1 MKKNIFFCA
10 LVMPVILCSFF
21 CISSGY
27 AQEKVKSGFIEAGS
41 DNLYYEEAGEGE
53 TIVFVHDGLLHSV
66 TWDYQ
71 FSFFSDKYHVVRYD
85 RRGYGKSTD
94 PEKQYSNVEDLNE
107 VFKHLKI
114 DQAHLIGMSAGG
126 GLCVDFTLQYPEKV
140 RSLVLVGAVV
150 GGFPYTQHFLTRG
163 GHFQPADYSSYEALA
178 KYYFTKDPYTMYEK
192 NTGAKE
198 KGLKLINEFPHNLY
212 REKSRLNT
220 GRNRQAINS
229 LNKINVP
236 ALIIVG
242 EYDIPDC
249 FAHAGAMK
257 AGILNS
263 RMVFFNDAGHHVP
276 TEKPDELNTSIL
288 LFYNESDFLFMVD
301 KEDVF
306 TAVSKITEKFKRNKN
321 DVRISENTINQL
333 GYRYLLQG
341 KIKEAVEL
349 FKLNILFYPDSWN
362 VYDSLAEAYMT
373 DGNKELAVKNYEK
386 SLELNPENSNAVEM
400 LKKLKKE

>member
-1 MKKNIFFCA
+1 MNKNLFFCA
-10 LVMPVILCSFF
+10 LGVSAILCSFF
-21 CISSGY
+21 CISNGY
-27 AQEKVKSGFIEAGS
+27 AQEKAKSGFIEAGS
-41 DNLYYEEAGEGE
+41 DKLYYEDAGEGE

-94 PEKQYSNVEDLNE
+94 PEKQYSNIEDLNE
-107 VFKHLKI
+107 VFKQLKI

-126 GLCVDFTLQYPEKV
+126 GLCIDFTLQYPEKV
-140 RSLVLVGAVV
+140 KSLVLVGAVV

-163 GHFQPADYSSYEALA
+163 GHFRPAEHSSYEALA
-178 KYYFTKDPYTMYEK
+178 KYYFTEDPYTMYEK
-192 NTGAKE
+192 NTAARE
-198 KGLKLINEFPHNLY
+198 KGLKLINEFLHNIY
-212 REKSRLNT
+212 REKNRLNT
-220 GRNRQAINS
+220 GRNREAINS
-229 LNKINVP
+229 LNTITVP

-242 EYDIPDC
+242 EYDSPDC
-249 FAHAGAMK
+249 FAHAGAMR
-257 AGILNS
+257 AGIPNS
-263 RMVFFNDAGHHVP
+263 RLMIINDAGHHVP
-276 TEKPDELNTSIL
+276 TEKPDELNSSIL

-306 TAVSKITEKFKRNKN
+306 TAVSHFAEKFKKNKN
-321 DVRISENTINQL
+321 DVKISENTINQL

-341 KIKEAVEL
+341 KTKEAVEI
-349 FKLNILFYPDSWN
+349 FKLNVLLYSDSWN
-362 VYDSLAEAYMT
+362 VYDSLGEGYMT

>member
-1 MKKNIFFCA
+1 MKKNIFVYV

-21 CISSGY
+21 CISNGY

-41 DNLYYEEAGEGE
+41 DKLYYEEAGEGE

-94 PEKQYSNVEDLNE
+94 PEKQYSNIEDLNE
-107 VFKHLKI
+107 IFKQLKI
-114 DQAHLIGMSAGG
+114 EQAHLIGMSAGG
-126 GLCVDFTLQYPEKV
+126 GLCIDFTLQYPEKV

-150 GGFPYTQHFLTRG
+150 SGFSYTQHFLTRG
-163 GHFQPADYSSYEALA
+163 GHFQAADSSSYEALA

-192 NTGAKE
+192 NTAARE
-198 KGLKLINEFPHNLY
+198 KGLKLINEFQHNLY

-220 GRNRQAINS
+220 GRNPQAINS

-249 FAHAGAMK
+249 FVHAGAMK
-257 AGILNS
+257 AGIPNS
-263 RMVFFNDAGHHVP
+263 RMVIINDAGHHVP

-306 TAVSKITEKFKRNKN
+306 TAVSHFTEKFKTNKN
-321 DVRISENTINQL
+321 DVVISENTINQL
-333 GYRYLLQG
+333 GYRYLVQG

>member
-1 MKKNIFFCA
+1 MKKNIFFYV

-21 CISSGY
+21 CISNGY

-41 DNLYYEEAGEGE
+41 DKLYYEEAGEGE

-94 PEKQYSNVEDLNE
+94 PEKQYSNIEDLNE
-107 VFKHLKI
+107 IFKQLKI
-114 DQAHLIGMSAGG
+114 EQAHLIGMSAGG
-126 GLCVDFTLQYPEKV
+126 GLCIDFTLQYPEKV

-150 GGFPYTQHFLTRG
+150 SGFPYTQHFLTRG
-163 GHFQPADYSSYEALA
+163 GHFQPSDYSSYEALA

-192 NTGAKE
+192 NTAARE
-198 KGLKLINEFPHNLY
+198 KGLKIINEFQHNLY

-220 GRNRQAINS
+220 GRNPQAINS

-249 FAHAGAMK
+249 FVHAGAMK
-257 AGILNS
+257 AGIPNS
-263 RMVFFNDAGHHVP
+263 RMVIINDAGHHVP

-306 TAVSKITEKFKRNKN
+306 TAVSHFTEKFKTNKN
-321 DVRISENTINQL
+321 DVVISENTINQL
-333 GYRYLLQG
+333 GYRYLVQG

-400 LKKLKKE
+400 LKKLEKE